1 MVNERQKP
9 LAVRVVVTA
18 DWLNALYS
26 VNVSARSRC
35 RPMSDLLSAAEAA
48 EALSVPKT
56 TVVGWLR
63 SGVVH
68 APTDERGRYRLDE
81 NTIHALRRVA
91 SLRAAGSSLASIRRR
106 FTEDGTRTV
115 QQTQVSPV
123 DPAEPAALG
132 VLRDLLEAERTRS
145 AALTERLET
154 LSAAAA
160 AWQARAELLGERV
173 ALLEAPAPMPEPPA
187 TRRPWWRRWV

>member
-1 MVNERQKP
+1 
-9 LAVRVVVTA
+9 
-18 DWLNALYS
+18 
-26 VNVSARSRC
+26 
-35 RPMSDLLSAAEAA
+35 MSDLLSAAEAA

-63 SGVVH
+63 SGIVQ

-81 NTIHALRRVA
+81 NTINALRRVA

-106 FTEDGTRTV
+106 FNEDGTRTV
-115 QQTQVSPV
+115 QQPQVAPV
-123 DPAEPAALG
+123 DPVESAALA

-160 AWQARAELLGERV
+160 GWQARAEVMAERV
-173 ALLEAPAPMPEPPA
+173 KMLEAPPPP
-187 TRRPWWRRWV
+187 RPWWRRWV